1 MEEKT
6 TLVAV
11 WKNGVKKII
20 PDLDKLNLIIAKAE
34 LKMWCEENHY
44 KLPRYMITVSTKA

>member
-20 PDLDKLNLIIAKAE
+20 PDLDKLFPFRN
-34 LKMWCEENHY
+34 Y
-44 KLPRYMITVSTKA
+44 VVRGKLR